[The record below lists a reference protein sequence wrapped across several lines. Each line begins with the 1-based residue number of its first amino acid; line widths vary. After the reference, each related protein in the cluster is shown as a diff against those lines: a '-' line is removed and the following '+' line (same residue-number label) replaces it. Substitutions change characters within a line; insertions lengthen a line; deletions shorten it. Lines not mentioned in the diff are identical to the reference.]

1 MVRPLLVAAALALA
15 GASAVHAE
23 DAAVPKAP
31 LATVRA
37 NAKGNALVEKGDYGE
52 AAKIYREEA
61 LKRPENPV
69 LQQNLAGALAR
80 SNQMEEGLAAYS
92 QAVRFAETPQ
102 ARAGALYDLGN
113 ALATSGQLEPA
124 LQTYMAGMLLD
135 PEDMELRHN
144 YEIVLKQMQE
154 QQQEQQ
160 QQSEKPDQS
169 EGDQDQDQQ
178 QQPDLSQQ
186 DQQPQPD
193 SQDQPQDQQQPQ
205 EQEQQQQDQLEQAAP
220 DDTEQMSPEDAQR
233 LLDAMLEEEK
243 ELQAERSKELKP
255 RNPDVEK
262 DW

>member
-1 MVRPLLVAAALALA
+1 MVRTLLAATAIVLTGVSVGRAEEP
-15 GASAVHAE
+15 AS
-23 DAAVPKAP
+23 VPKAP
-31 LATVRA
+31 VETARA
-37 NAKGNALVEKGDYGE
+37 NAKGNALVEKGEYGE

-61 LKRPENPV
+61 LKRPENAV

-80 SNQMEEGLAAYS
+80 SDQLEEGLAAYS
-92 QAVRFAETPQ
+92 QAVRFADTPK

-144 YEIVLKQMQE
+144 YELVLKQLQE
-154 QQQEQQ
+154 QQQQEQQQSEKPQQSDGDQDQDQQEQPDPQQQDQDQPSPQDQQQQEQQ
-160 QQSEKPDQS
+160 QQE
-169 EGDQDQDQQ
+169 
-178 QQPDLSQQ
+178 
-186 DQQPQPD
+186 
-193 SQDQPQDQQQPQ
+193 
-205 EQEQQQQDQLEQAAP
+205 QQQDQVEEAEP
-220 DDTEQMSPEDAQR
+220 DDTEQMSPEDAKR

-243 ELQAERSKELKP
+243 ELQAERSKDLAP

>member
-154 QQQEQQ
+154 QQQ

>member
-154 QQQEQQ
+154 QQQ

-178 QQPDLSQQ
+178 QQQDQSQQ

>member
-15 GASAVHAE
+15 GASAVRAE

-154 QQQEQQ
+154 QQQ